1 MKKLLEVFLVI
12 IQVLF
17 GIAMILLGLAQLF
30 AGYVGIKHYLG
41 SILAFVIIGLSAGL
55 RFTLPITIGAF
66 LGAMN
71 VWNWHWSLAGIFAA
85 PGLLFMLPGIFAIIV
100 SSIKKK

>member
-1 MKKLLEVFLVI
+1 
-12 IQVLF
+12 
-17 GIAMILLGLAQLF
+17 MILLGLAQLF

-71 VWNWHWSLAGIFAA
+71 VWNWSLAGIFAA
-85 PGLLFMLPGIFAIIV
+85 PGLLLMMPGIFAIIV